1 MRFFSYE
8 KDNNRCFCTIS
19 KTFDADGIIDGIVSV
34 HGDNL
39 QVYSGYS
46 KFLMKNGIGKLTKPD
61 GEVYV
66 GEFRDDSFNGKGILT
81 LPDGTV

>member
-1 MRFFSYE
+1 M
-8 KDNNRCFCTIS
+8 
-19 KTFDADGIIDGIVSV
+19 
-34 HGDNL
+34 

>member
-1 MRFFSYE
+1 
-8 KDNNRCFCTIS
+8 
-19 KTFDADGIIDGIVSV
+19 
-34 HGDNL
+34 
-39 QVYSGYS
+39 
-46 KFLMKNGIGKLTKPD
+46 MKNGIGKLTKPD